1 MATDLD
7 ELMLRLDEQGY
18 HTATQEDLDAIIA
31 YQRKVRGMST
41 TETKVE
47 KAKGP
52 KPPSLVELGL
62 KPKVDIR
69 RC

>member
-7 ELMLRLDEQGY
+7 DLMLRLDEAGY

-41 TETKVE
+41 TEVKVE

-62 KPKVDIR
+62 KAPISIR
-69 RC
+69 RI